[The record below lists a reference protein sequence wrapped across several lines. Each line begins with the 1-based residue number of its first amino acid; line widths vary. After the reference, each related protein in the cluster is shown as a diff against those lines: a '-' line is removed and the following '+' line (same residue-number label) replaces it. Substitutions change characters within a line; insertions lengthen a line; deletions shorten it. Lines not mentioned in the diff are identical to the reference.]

1 MKLGE
6 VSVHPGD
13 LIIADENGIC
23 VVPSNR
29 MEEVLHFSQLFKSI
43 EDKIVEEV
51 QNGADPVTAHENVRY
66 DLMTKA
72 GYEVNQRVRLTAG
85 LTDNKLCQK
94 NQFMFVGSIA

>member
-1 MKLGE
+1 
-6 VSVHPGD
+6 
-13 LIIADENGIC
+13 
-23 VVPSNR
+23 

-72 GYEVNQRVRLTAG
+72 GYEVN
-85 LTDNKLCQK
+85 
-94 NQFMFVGSIA
+94 

>member
-1 MKLGE
+1 
-6 VSVHPGD
+6 
-13 LIIADENGIC
+13 
-23 VVPSNR
+23 

-72 GYEVNQRVRLTAG
+72 GYESN
-85 LTDNKLCQK
+85 
-94 NQFMFVGSIA
+94 